1 MIKQRKQNALF
12 ASDFGSNSDD
22 SSEDSD
28 VKIGRPKLAFGDA
41 DKP

>member
-1 MIKQRKQNALF
+1 MVKYLKQNALF
-12 ASDFGSNSDD
+12 ASDSGFNSDD

-28 VKIGRPKLAFGDA
+28 VKIGRPKLAFSDA